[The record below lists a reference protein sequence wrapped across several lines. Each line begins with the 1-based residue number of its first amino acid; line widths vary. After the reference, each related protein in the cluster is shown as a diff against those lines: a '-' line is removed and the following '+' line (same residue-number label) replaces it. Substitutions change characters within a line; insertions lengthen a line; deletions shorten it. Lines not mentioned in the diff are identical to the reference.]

1 MARRPTTHT
10 RPERP
15 HHTVEEKR
23 QDILHLQRRIAE
35 VEAFDPSQ
43 ATKRFSDPAVTAL
56 QTAIGATLTAIFGHG
71 TAEYGRYSDAAQL
84 DHGPISMG
92 GTWAREYRDE
102 VAEARQYL
110 ADGKARALA
119 LLNEALRSL
128 EEEIEFA
135 APQAVGASGSE
146 YRAAPAQSAR
156 EPTREVFVV
165 HGHDEGARESVARYL
180 EKIGFKPIIL
190 HEQAN
195 MGRTVVEKIEAHGNV
210 DFAVVLLT
218 PDDEGCAHGGKP
230 EPRARQNVLLE
241 LGYFIGK
248 LGRANVC
255 ALKRGVVE
263 IPSDFAGVVWE
274 AMENGGSWKQAL
286 ARELQA
292 AGHEIDWNQVMKA

>member
-1 MARRPTTHT
+1 MARRPTTQ

-15 HHTVEEKR
+15 QHTADEKR
-23 QDILHLQRRIAE
+23 QDILRLQRRIAE
-35 VEAFDPSQ
+35 VESFDPSQ

-56 QTAIGATLTAIFGHG
+56 QTAIDSTLTAVFGHG
-71 TAEYGRYSDAAQL
+71 TAEYRRYSDAAQL
-84 DHGPISMG
+84 DHGAITMG
-92 GTWAREYRDE
+92 GTWGSGYRDE
-102 VAEARQYL
+102 AAEARQYL
-110 ADGKARALA
+110 AEGKARALA
-119 LLNEALRSL
+119 LLNEALRSI
-128 EEEIEFA
+128 EEEIEFST
-135 APQAVGASGSE
+135 PQMIGVSGSG
-146 YRAAPAQSAR
+146 YGPAPAQS
-156 EPTREVFVV
+156 TREVFVV

-195 MGRTVVEKIEAHGNV
+195 KGRTIIEKIEAHGNV

-218 PDDEGCAHGGKP
+218 PDDEGCVLDGNP

-255 ALKRGVVE
+255 ALKRGMVE

-274 AMENGGSWKQAL
+274 TMENGGSWKQSL

>member
-23 QDILHLQRRIAE
+23 QDILRLQRRIAE

-56 QTAIGATLTAIFGHG
+56 QTAIGSTLTAIFGHG
-71 TAEYGRYSDAAQL
+71 TAEYGRYSAAAQL
-84 DHGPISMG
+84 DHGSISMG
-92 GTWAREYRDE
+92 GTWGRGYRDE

-110 ADGKARALA
+110 AEGKAQTLA
-119 LLNEALRSL
+119 LLNEAIRSI

-135 APQAVGASGSE
+135 APQAIGVSGSE
-146 YRAAPAQSAR
+146 YGPAPAQSTR

-195 MGRTVVEKIEAHGNV
+195 MGRTVVEKIEAHGDV

-218 PDDEGCAHGGKP
+218 PDDEGCVHGGNP